1 MRRIAEGDLHIS
13 IHLAEDDDSSMM
25 ASLKLMQMKLIN
37 ITAAIQENSDA
48 LSKQMAAIDVATRN
62 YVETRSLDALPPLLL
77 AINKVHRIVGALNKS
92 IARFKL

>member
-1 MRRIAEGDLHIS
+1 M
-13 IHLAEDDDSSMM
+13 
-25 ASLKLMQMKLIN
+25 
-37 ITAAIQENSDA
+37 T
-48 LSKQMAAIDVATRN
+48 AIDVATRN